1 MKLGNVFLLVFTA
14 GILQGCVF
22 TKIVSVPMRL
32 GGAVI
37 SIVPEVGNSAHDA
50 IDTAAD
56 GVDDI
61 PI

>member
-1 MKLGNVFLLVFTA
+1 
-14 GILQGCVF
+14 
-22 TKIVSVPMRL
+22 MRL
-32 GGAVI
+32 GGAII
-37 SIVPEVGNSAHDA
+37 SIVPEVGNRAHDA